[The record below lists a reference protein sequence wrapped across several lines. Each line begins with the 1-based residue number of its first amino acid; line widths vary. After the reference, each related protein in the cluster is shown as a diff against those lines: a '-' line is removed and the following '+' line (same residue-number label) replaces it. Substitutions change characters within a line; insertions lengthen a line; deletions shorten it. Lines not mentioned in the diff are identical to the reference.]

1 VVYQIHQAQ
10 AVQLDQTVQ
19 QVPLEVLLLLVQV
32 DQAVHQALQDQM
44 VLQEYLVLPEQVVH
58 QVPQDQTVLQEYLL
72 ALEQAV
78 RQVQVGPPALMAH
91 QANQLV
97 LVQADHQ
104 VQAVHPVLMAYQD
117 NQLVQEHQVQV
128 DQTALLG

>member
-1 VVYQIHQAQ
+1 
-10 AVQLDQTVQ
+10 
-19 QVPLEVLLLLVQV
+19 
-32 DQAVHQALQDQM
+32 M

-58 QVPQDQTVLQEYLL
+58 QVPQDQTVLQECLL
-72 ALEQAV
+72 ALEQVV

>member
-1 VVYQIHQAQ
+1 
-10 AVQLDQTVQ
+10 
-19 QVPLEVLLLLVQV
+19 
-32 DQAVHQALQDQM
+32 
-44 VLQEYLVLPEQVVH
+44 
-58 QVPQDQTVLQEYLL
+58 
-72 ALEQAV
+72 
-78 RQVQVGPPALMAH
+78 MAH